1 MIEFEA
7 RRGAAEAG
15 AISWPSR
22 YRAAGEIGMTAKR
35 SATTLLA
42 ATAAVLLTVPALA
55 QQVLVCYTLHNDLA
69 NFDRRANA
77 PNYMYGQEAIAQ
89 ALREYQ
95 WLCPSGRAR
104 APDTDCVGLQG
115 DPGAPTAGF
124 YQMIREWVVSPLGGS
139 DPVRLRIID
148 EMYRNGCPLPPEALY
163 LISLRSRT
171 SARPHR
177 DARPVVRAL
186 GSAEPQKGVRSA
198 SKQGTDKL
206 PSPATSLDGPP

>member
-1 MIEFEA
+1 MV
-7 RRGAAEAG
+7 
-15 AISWPSR
+15 
-22 YRAAGEIGMTAKR
+22 AKR
-35 SATTLLA
+35 RFAALLA
-42 ATAAVLLTVPALA
+42 AAFGLTFGPVPVLA
-55 QQVLVCYTLHNDLA
+55 QQVLVCFTLHNDLA

-77 PNYMYGQEAIAQ
+77 PNYMYGQDVIAA

-115 DPGAPTAGF
+115 DPNAPTAGF

-171 SARPHR
+171 SVRPNR
-177 DARPVVRAL
+177 AARPVVRAL
-186 GSAEPQKGVRSA
+186 GSAEPQKGIRSA
-198 SKQGTDKL
+198 SRQGPDKL
-206 PSPATSLDGPP
+206 PSPATSLDGRP